1 MKNETDKT
9 KHNRYNFE
17 ENLLALSES
26 KNIDD
31 AMNEWSVINKNYEVL
46 SEGRVV
52 CICNKTIK
60 HVHYACNLRTNKFAY
75 LGTACVGKFR
85 TKIKHITNNTLRN
98 VFMDMIGDGL
108 YQRIFDIQ
116 GYSDEVRIRLTKHFE
131 TTQKHYKSLDD
142 YLKELKE
149 LIDDYGCD
157 FLSVIYDKYFCS
169 CCKSLLNNYYN
180 EGGLCSYC
188 IRLNQEQQDMMKTDA
203 INSKQR
209 VCSRCHQYSSAQC
222 HYPGMNIHEYLCL
235 KCDKHFQKYHEER
248 KKFIDDSR
256 REEFIKQPQNEVKT
270 EEVKTDTLCGCGI
283 LHRNLC
289 KCSNP
294 SYSLVQINQQLWCN
308 SCNNWKCR
316 CS

>member
-1 MKNETDKT
+1 MKIETDKT
-9 KHNRYNFE
+9 KRNRYNFE

-26 KNIDD
+26 DNIDD
-31 AMNEWSVINKNYEVL
+31 AMNEWCVINKNYEVL
-46 SEGRVV
+46 SDGRVV

-75 LGTACVGKFR
+75 LGTSCVGKFR
-85 TKIKHITNNTLRN
+85 TKIKHIDNNTLRN

-108 YQRIFDIQ
+108 YQRIFDIH
-116 GYSDEVRIRLTKHFE
+116 GYSDEVKTRLTKHFE
-131 TTQKHYKSLDD
+131 TNKHYKSLDA

-157 FLSVIYDKYFCS
+157 FLNVIYDKYFCS
-169 CCKSLLNNYYN
+169 CCKTLMNIYHC
-180 EGGLCSYC
+180 GDMCSYC
-188 IRLNQEQQDMMKTDA
+188 VRLNHQQQDIVKTDV
-203 INSKQR
+203 IDNNQR
-209 VCSRCHQYSSAQC
+209 VCSRCKTYSSAQC

-235 KCDKHFQKYHEER
+235 KCDRHFKKYKEER
-248 KKFIDDSR
+248 KKFIEHTK
-256 REEFIKQPQNEVKT
+256 REEFINEDKT

-283 LHRNLC
+283 LHKNLC